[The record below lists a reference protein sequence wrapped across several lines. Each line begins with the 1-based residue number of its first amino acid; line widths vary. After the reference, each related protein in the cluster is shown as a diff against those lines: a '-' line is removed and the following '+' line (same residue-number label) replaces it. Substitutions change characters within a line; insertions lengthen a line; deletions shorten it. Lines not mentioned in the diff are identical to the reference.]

1 MKTLTVPAP
10 AKVNLFLH
18 VTGRRADGYHTL
30 ESLIALIDLA
40 DTITLARRD
49 DGVIRRE
56 GDVAGVPEDAR
67 SRACARR
74 ARCRPRRARAF
85 GVDIALDKR
94 IPLGSGLGGGSSDA
108 ASVLL
113 ALNRLWELA
122 LPRAELLRLAVGLGA
137 DVPLFVAG
145 ENTVARGIGEM
156 LTPVSL
162 PRCFLALAFPAAAVP
177 TADIFKAPELTRAT
191 PSAKM
196 DVFSEGYGRNDLAPV
211 TASRFPAV
219 AAAID
224 ALSRASPQ
232 ARMTGS
238 GACVFAAFPTEHEAH
253 DALTLLPQDMR
264 RMRRPDAGAPSAGG
278 VCVNAVSAVHAAGAL
293 EDSHGF
299 ERISVSAGE
308 SPSGKAPDFDSGIRR
323 FDPYLP
329 SQSHDRQDVR
339 HGCPACFAFRRR
351 SRGRIEQSA

>member
-1 MKTLTVPAP
+1 MKSITVPAP

-40 DTITLARRD
+40 DTVTLTRRD
-49 DGVIRRE
+49 DGVIRRQR
-56 GDVAGVPEDAR
+56 DVAGVPEDHDL
-67 SRACARR
+67 SLRA
-74 ARCRPRRARAF
+74 ARALQATTGSRF
-85 GVDIALDKR
+85 GVDVVLDKH

-122 LPRAELLRLAVGLGA
+122 LPRSELLRLAVGLGA

-145 ENTVARGIGEM
+145 ENTMARGIGEV

-162 PRCFLALAFPAAAVP
+162 PPCFLALAFPPAAVP
-177 TADIFKAPELTRAT
+177 TADIFRAPELTRAT
-191 PSAKM
+191 PSAKI

-224 ALSRASPQ
+224 ALSRASSL
-232 ARMTGS
+232 ARMSGS
-238 GACVFAAFPTEHEAH
+238 GACVFAAFPTEDKAH
-253 DALTLLPQDMR
+253 DALALLPQNI
-264 RMRRPDAGAPSAGG
+264 GG
-278 VCVNAVSAVHAAGAL
+278 CVAQTLS
-293 EDSHGF
+293 
-299 ERISVSAGE
+299 
-308 SPSGKAPDFDSGIRR
+308 
-323 FDPYLP
+323 
-329 SQSHDRQDVR
+329 R
-339 HGCPACFAFRRR
+339 HPLAMFA
-351 SRGRIEQSA
+351 